1 VAQTP
6 DALLNLI
13 IWLPTVGAILVAL
26 MGQGLTAPRML
37 ALGFSLITF
46 LLSLALFASYG
57 IGGAGMQFVTR
68 TAFIPAINSSYS
80 VGVDGISLPLIVLN
94 ALLSFLAVVISWNI
108 TLRPQLYFSLLLALE
123 TAVMGVF
130 SAQDLFLFFLF
141 WELELAPMYLLI
153 GIWGGPRRE
162 YAAMKFIIYTITG
175 SAFMLLGILGLYFLS
190 GARTFDLAELG
201 RSASTLNQVGAS
213 VGLAP
218 LALQSILF
226 ILLFIGFA
234 VKLPV
239 FPFHT
244 WLPDAHVE
252 APTPVS
258 VLLAGV
264 LLKMGGYGM
273 IRICFAL
280 LPDAARQLAWLIAIL
295 AVINVLYGA
304 MVAMVQTDL
313 KKMIANS
320 SVSHMGYVLL
330 GLAAV
335 NQIGLQGAVVQ
346 LVTHGTITGL
356 LFMMVGVVY
365 DRTHTREIPLMQG
378 LAQRMPTT
386 AALFVIA
393 GLASLGLPL
402 MSGFVAEFLVFIG
415 SYQVWPIQTILAAFA
430 IVLTAGYLLW
440 MLQRVFFG
448 PISERWTGLGDASPR
463 EVFATGTLVF
473 FILLIGIVPNIIID
487 MISLSVTPLAARL
500 AGGA

>member
-1 VAQTP
+1 MTAP
-6 DALLNLI
+6 PIILNLI
-13 IWLPTVGAILVAL
+13 IWLPILAALTIVLVGRGA
-26 MGQGLTAPRML
+26 GAPRWI
-37 ALGFSLITF
+37 ALTFSSLVFILTLVLFVGFDVSTPGYQF
-46 LLSLALFASYG
+46 L
-57 IGGAGMQFVTR
+57 TR
-68 TAFIPAINSSYS
+68 LPFIPTLNVNYA
-80 VGVDGISLPLIVLN
+80 VGVDGVSLPLVVLN
-94 ALLSFLAVVISWNI
+94 GLLTFLAVVISWNI
-108 TLRPQLYFSLLLALE
+108 SHRSELYFTLLMVLE

-130 SAQDLFLFFLF
+130 TSLDFFQFFLF

-153 GIWGGPRRE
+153 GIWGGPRRD

-175 SAFMLLGILGLYFLS
+175 SAFMLVGILLLYFTTGGTAGSFNLQ
-190 GARTFDLAELG
+190 ELP
-201 RSASTLNQVGAS
+201 RMAA
-213 VGLAP
+213 
-218 LALQSILF
+218 ALPAGSQLLLF
-226 ILLFIGFA
+226 VLLFIGFA

-264 LLKMGGYGM
+264 LLKMGGYG
-273 IRICFAL
+273 ILRTFGL
-280 LPDAARQLAWLIAIL
+280 LPDAAQQLAGLIAL
-295 AVINVLYGA
+295 LGVINVLYGA

-330 GLAAV
+330 GLAAL
-335 NQIGLQGAVVQ
+335 NHIGLQGAVVQ
-346 LVTHGTITGL
+346 LFTHGTITGL

-365 DRTHTREIPLMQG
+365 DRTHTREIPVMQG
-378 LAQRMPTT
+378 LASRMP
-386 AALFVIA
+386 AAATLFVIA

-415 SYQVWPIQTILAAFA
+415 AYPRWPLFTILGASA
-430 IVLTAGYLLW
+430 IIITAGYLLW

-448 PISERWTGLGDASPR
+448 PISERWTGLSDASPR

-473 FILLIGIVPNIIID
+473 FILLVGIYPNIIAD
-487 MISLSVTPLAARL
+487 MIAAGVAPVAAL
-500 AGGA
+500 FQSAASAAG

>member
-1 VAQTP
+1 MNNLSP
-6 DALLNLI
+6 LLNAI
-13 IWLPTVGAILVAL
+13 IWLPTFAAL
-26 MGQGLTAPRML
+26 LIVLIGHGREAARFI
-37 ALGFSLITF
+37 ALLFSGVVF
-46 LLSLALFASYG
+46 LLSLLLFAYYDVHQG
-57 IGGAGMQFVTR
+57 GMQFR
-68 TAFIPAINSSYS
+68 TDVAFIPVISARYA
-80 VGVDGISLPLIVLN
+80 VGVDGISLPLVVLN
-94 ALLSFLAVVISWNI
+94 ALLSFLAVVISWNF
-108 TLRPQLYFSLLLALE
+108 TLRPQLYFTLLMMLE
-123 TAVMGVF
+123 TAVFGVF
-130 SAQDLFLFFLF
+130 SSLDFLLFFLF

-175 SAFMLLGILGLYFLS
+175 SAFMLVGILGLYFLT
-190 GARTFDLAELG
+190 GAQSFDMLAMG
-201 RSASTLNQVGAS
+201 RQVPRLAGFYGPGAQ
-213 VGLAP
+213 V
-218 LALQSILF
+218 ILF
-226 ILLFIGFA
+226 LLLFVGFA

-239 FPFHT
+239 VPFHT

-252 APTPVS
+252 APTPIS

-273 IRICFAL
+273 LRICFDI
-280 LPDAARQLAWLIAIL
+280 LPDAARQLAPLLALL

-304 MVAMVQTDL
+304 FVAMAQDDL

-330 GLAAV
+330 GLAAL

-365 DRTHTREIPLMQG
+365 DRTHTRDIPAMRG
-378 LAQRMPTT
+378 LAQRMP
-386 AALFVIA
+386 AAATLFVIA

-415 SYQVWPIQTILAAFA
+415 AYPVFPLYTILGASA
-430 IVLTAGYLLW
+430 IVITAGYLLW

-448 PISERWTGLGDASPR
+448 PIMERWAGLTDASPR

-473 FILLIGIVPNIIID
+473 FILLIGIFPNVIVD
-487 MISLSVTPLAARL
+487 MISVSVAPVASRL
-500 AGGA
+500 AGGAG